1 MTFYV
6 IKGAPREN
14 RKTEI
19 YAYAD
24 AVVMVLASI
33 KELQQSIN
41 DLVQS
46 AEEQSANKPRKNWS
60 DDLQK
65 GWESEALRQS
75 QLWPGTVKGH
85 EVL

>member
-6 IKGAPREN
+6 IKGTPRDN

-24 AVVMVLASI
+24 AVVTVFASVQ
-33 KELQQSIN
+33 ELQESIN
-41 DLVQS
+41 DSVQS
-46 AEEQSANKPRKNWS
+46 AEEQSANKPRKNWN
-60 DDLQK
+60 DGLQE
-65 GWESEALRQS
+65 GWESEASRQS
-75 QLWPGTVKGH
+75 QLLPGTVKGH